1 MRVQIFLDILRYVNF
16 KFSTQTSNFE
26 TCIVSRSRF
35 LQNRQFEEPQER
47 LNWQPRT
54 CNAVTQP
61 TESWDSIRSTDWKP
75 YDWSSS
81 FKLRYFNFE
90 LSLKPKWYL
99 PCSLEFAIVNNLK
112 CNIIQTFFK
121 KTPESTLLSLVE
133 SNQDK
138 CSRFKLFIIILQLS
152 LLSLIFIPT
161 VTSLQKWFKGT
172 I

>member
-61 TESWDSIRSTDWKP
+61 TES
-75 YDWSSS
+75 
-81 FKLRYFNFE
+81 
-90 LSLKPKWYL
+90 
-99 PCSLEFAIVNNLK
+99 CSLEFAIVNNLK

-121 KTPESTLLSLVE
+121 KTSESTLLSLVE
-133 SNQDK
+133 SNQHK